1 MVAAGSTLLPALL
14 ALALATAQEPPAAPP
29 AASSAGALPPAAPL
43 VGKPVEREQRL
54 ALQRAALDA
63 TIARAAAFGH
73 IDEFA
78 AALRA
83 LKAKPIEPVAGDEAA
98 NETDDWRNCARGW
111 LPRMAIDH
119 WLAWHLPAPDKR
131 VPRAIDF
138 DFPNHPYHAIV
149 DLAKQLHAHDIEF
162 VLVLFPSRLQLY
174 PELVDAAFDPARLGE
189 SEAARAAGGAAAF
202 PGMVGAT
209 AQFLRALN
217 EAGVETLD
225 LAPPFVA
232 ARADGGPELGEIYL
246 QRNKHWTP
254 RAAELAARL
263 VAERL
268 SEQAWF
274 VPGSSIEGKVFE
286 VMRRKVDIGGAA
298 GGQAPDTTP
307 EKLALHQVR
316 QLGARVN
323 PAEVR
328 GSPIVLLGDS
338 FARFYSDHGASF
350 GDQLRRFTGHPID
363 ALTPMGGGEL
373 QCREQLA
380 RRDDRMRGKKVVVW
394 LLQEDNLLPNA
405 QWKKVAL
412 FDE

>member
-1 MVAAGSTLLPALL
+1 MAACRPAVALVAWLAAAWPVPAQDPVQV
-14 ALALATAQEPPAAPP
+14 AK
-29 AASSAGALPPAAPL
+29 G
-43 VGKPVEREQRL
+43 VEREARL
-54 ALQRAALDA
+54 VAQRAALDQA
-63 TIARAAAFGH
+63 IARAAAFERR
-73 IDEFA
+73 DEFA
-78 AALRA
+78 AALRKLLEQPTA
-83 LKAKPIEPVAGDEAA
+83 TVAGDEAA
-98 NETDDWRNCARGW
+98 NETDDWRTVARGW

-119 WLAWHLPAPDKR
+119 WLAWHLPAPGKS
-131 VPRAIDF
+131 VPRAVDLEF
-138 DFPNHPYHAIV
+138 QNHPYHAIV
-149 DLAKQLHAHDIEF
+149 DLAKQLRARDIEF

-174 PELVDAAFDPARLGE
+174 PELVDPAFDPVRLAE
-189 SEAARAAGGAAAF
+189 SDAARALGGAAAF

-225 LAPPFVA
+225 LAPPFAA
-232 ARADGGPELGEIYL
+232 ARAADSPEEGEIYL

-268 SEQAWF
+268 REQPW
-274 VPGSSIEGKVFE
+274 VTPGSSVEGKVFE
-286 VMRRKVDIGGAA
+286 MTRRRVDIGGAA

-307 EKLALHQVR
+307 EKLALRQVR

-338 FARFYSDHGASF
+338 FAKFYFDLGGSF

-373 QCREQLA
+373 QCREQLR
-380 RRDDRMRGKKVVVW
+380 RRDDGMRGKKVVVW
-394 LLQEDNLLPNA
+394 LLQEDTLLPSA
-405 QWKKVAL
+405 EWKKVAL